1 MSYIVENAMAGLP
14 QLDYTRSLS
23 RYGLSQVTVVFEDG
37 TDIYFA
43 RQLVAERIEKVK
55 NALPSGLS
63 PEMGPI
69 ATGLGEIFMFT
80 VDADPAAR
88 RADGKPYDAYDL
100 HDAMQWIVK
109 PQLAQV
115 DGVTEVNSI
124 GGYERQLVVAPQPSR
139 LLAYGLSLKD
149 LTDALEANNANRG
162 AGYIEQQG
170 AQVLIRSP
178 GQFTRVDEVKR
189 VVIRRVDGA
198 AVTLGEVAEVGWGS
212 ALRTGAATMNGREV
226 VLGTVF
232 MLIGENSRE
241 VARAVGDKLVE
252 IQRSLPAGIEV
263 RAVYDRTRLVD
274 KTLQTIQKT

>member
-1 MSYIVENAMAGLP
+1 MLETLLRFSLTQRWLVIGLVSAFAALGVYDAFKLPIDAVPDITNVQIQINTVAPGYSPVEAEQRVSYIVENAMAGLP

-178 GQFTRVDEVKR
+178 GQFTE
-189 VVIRRVDGA
+189 
-198 AVTLGEVAEVGWGS
+198 W
-212 ALRTGAATMNGREV
+212 M
-226 VLGTVF
+226 
-232 MLIGENSRE
+232 
-241 VARAVGDKLVE
+241 
-252 IQRSLPAGIEV
+252 RSSV
-263 RAVYDRTRLVD
+263 S
-274 KTLQTIQKT
+274 